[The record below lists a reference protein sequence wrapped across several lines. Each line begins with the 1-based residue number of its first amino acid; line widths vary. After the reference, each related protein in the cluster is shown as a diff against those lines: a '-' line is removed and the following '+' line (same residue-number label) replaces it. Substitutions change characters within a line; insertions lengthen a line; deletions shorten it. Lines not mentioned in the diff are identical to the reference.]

1 MELAMKVLEDAH
13 NLRNKKINKIEK
25 MKEEQNPMDFIKSFT
40 EFCQGSYEET
50 VTSSHTKHFLKCL
63 GLYDKGTS
71 DTFVIR
77 IRIPGG
83 QLSAKQ
89 ALKLSV
95 ASKKYGNDYIDIT
108 TRGQIEFRYLKFKE
122 LPSLLKDLNSVGISA
137 YQCAGDNFRGVVTSP
152 LDSYSKTSPIN
163 TMPLLLEIQSVF
175 LKNEAWMGTLPRKFN
190 IAILGDSI
198 NTCNI
203 FGNDCA
209 FALASKDGEFGFN
222 LYLGGKVGVQAR
234 DLNLFIKPTEVKDV
248 FEAVITLY
256 KSYGFRDNRN
266 KNRLTFL
273 LDAVSLEEF
282 AKSIKEYSNLNLADA
297 GELLVKN
304 EFTLDDSSSIELKNN
319 KSALHFGI
327 PSGIFSGS
335 DLKEAALLAQKYD
348 GVIRL
353 TYEQSFYLITDT
365 SNIEDIRQSDL
376 YVKYN
381 SFHNIY
387 FNNQIACA
395 GRNECSFGVIPGKA
409 DAIEMAHYLNEN
421 IPIKDGKIRMY
432 WSACPKGCGIHG
444 VADIGFEG
452 AKAKDEEGKSCFGVK
467 IFIGG
472 KAASSILEARQLTKA
487 ITIPKA
493 QELTRELI
501 SIYKN
506 EKEEDETFESFDTR
520 VLSHLEIEEIQTR
533 IGL

>member
-1 MELAMKVLEDAH
+1 MKSLEEAH

-25 MKEEQNPMDFIKSFT
+25 MKSEQNPMDFIKSFE

-50 VTSSHTKHFLKCL
+50 VTDSHTKHFLKCL
-63 GLYDKGTS
+63 GLYDKGAS

-83 QLSAKQ
+83 QLSVEQ
-89 ALKLSV
+89 ALKLSD

-108 TRGQIEFRYLKFKE
+108 TRGQVEFRYLKFNE
-122 LPSLLKDLNSVGISA
+122 LPALLKDLASVGISA
-137 YQCAGDNFRGVVTSP
+137 IQCAGDNFRGVVTSP
-152 LDSYSKTSPIN
+152 LDSYSKTSPIE
-163 TMPLLLEIQSVF
+163 TMPLLKEIQSVF
-175 LKNEAWMGTLPRKFN
+175 VKNEAWMGTLPRKFN
-190 IAILGDSI
+190 IAILGDTI

-209 FALASKDGEFGFN
+209 FALAKKDAEFGFN

-234 DLNLFIKPTEVKDV
+234 PLNIFVKQSQVKEV
-248 FEAVITLY
+248 FQAVISLY

-273 LDAVSLEEF
+273 LDAVTLEEF
-282 AKSIKEYSNLNLADA
+282 SKSIIEYSNLDLSDA
-297 GELLVKN
+297 GELLVKD
-304 EFTLDDSSSIELKNN
+304 EFTLDDSSTIELKNG
-319 KSALHFGI
+319 KSAIHFGI
-327 PSGIFSGS
+327 PSGIFCGS
-335 DLKEAALLAQKYD
+335 DLKEAALLAQSYD

-353 TYEQSFYLITDT
+353 TYEQSFYIITDT
-365 SNIEDIRQSDL
+365 ENIEDIKQSVL
-376 YVKYN
+376 YTKYD
-381 SFHNIY
+381 SYHNIY

-395 GRNECSFGVIPGKA
+395 GNNECSFGVIPGKV
-409 DAIEMAHYLNEN
+409 DAIDMANYLNTN
-421 IPIKDGKIRMY
+421 IPIANGKVRMY

-452 AKAKDEEGKSCFGVK
+452 AKAKDDEGNSCYGVK

-487 ITIPKA
+487 ITMSKA
-493 QELTRELI
+493 QEVTAQLLK
-501 SIYKN
+501 IYKD
-506 EKEEDETFESFDTR
+506 EKTENETFESFDSR
-520 VLSHLEIEEIQTR
+520 FLSNLEIEEIQTR

>member
-1 MELAMKVLEDAH
+1 MKVLEEAY

-25 MKEEQNPMDFIKSFT
+25 MKSEQNPMDFIKSFE
-40 EFCQGSYEET
+40 EFCKGEYEEV
-50 VTSSHTKHFLKCL
+50 VTDSHTKHFLKCL
-63 GLYDKGTS
+63 GLYDKGTK

-83 QLSAKQ
+83 QLSTEQ
-89 ALKLSV
+89 ALKLSE

-108 TRGQIEFRYLKFKE
+108 TRGQVEFRYLKFNE
-122 LPSLLKDLNSVGISA
+122 LPDLLKDLNSVGISA
-137 YQCAGDNFRGVVTSP
+137 IQCAGDNFRGVVTSP
-152 LDSYSKTSPIN
+152 LDSYSKTSPIE
-163 TMPLLLEIQSVF
+163 TMPLLKEIQSVF
-175 LKNEAWMGTLPRKFN
+175 LKQEAWMGTLPRKFN
-190 IAILGDSI
+190 IAILGDSV

-234 DLNLFIKPTEVKDV
+234 SANLFVKPSQVKEVFD
-248 FEAVITLY
+248 AVISLY
-256 KSYGFRDNRN
+256 KTYGFRDNRN

-273 LDAVSLEEF
+273 LDAVSTDVF
-282 AKSIKEYSNLNLADA
+282 AKSIKEYSKLDLSDA
-297 GELLVKN
+297 GELLVKD
-304 EFTLDDSSSIELKNN
+304 EFILDDSSSIELKDN
-319 KSALHFGI
+319 KSAIHFAI

-335 DLKEAALLAQKYD
+335 DLKEAALLAEKYD
-348 GVIRL
+348 GSIRL
-353 TYEQSFYLITDT
+353 TYEQSFYIISDS
-365 SNIEDIRQSDL
+365 SNIEAIKQSSL
-376 YVKYN
+376 YTKYDAY
-381 SFHNIY
+381 HNIY

-395 GRNECSFGVIPGKA
+395 GKNECSFGVILGKA
-409 DAIEMAHYLNEN
+409 DAIEMAHYLNKH
-421 IPIKDGKIRMY
+421 IPIKDGKVRMY

-452 AKAKDEEGKSCFGVK
+452 AKAKDEDGKSCFGVK

-487 ITIPKA
+487 VTIPKA

-506 EKEEDETFESFDTR
+506 EKEENETFESFDTR
-520 VLSHLEIEEIQTR
+520 VLSHLDIEQIQTR

>member
-1 MELAMKVLEDAH
+1 MQVLQDAH

-25 MKEEQNPMDFIKSFT
+25 MKAEQNPMDFIKSFE

-50 VTSSHTKHFLKCL
+50 VTDAHTKHFLKCL

-71 DTFVIR
+71 ETFVIR

-83 QLSAKQ
+83 QLSVEQ
-89 ALKLSV
+89 ALKLAES
-95 ASKKYGNDYIDIT
+95 SKKYGNDYIDIT
-108 TRGQIEFRYLKFKE
+108 TRGQVEFRYLKFNE
-122 LPSLLKDLNSVGISA
+122 LPSLLKDLNEVGISA
-137 YQCAGDNFRGVVTSP
+137 IQCAGDNFRGVVTSP
-152 LDSYSKTSPIN
+152 LDSYSKTSPIE
-163 TMPLLLEIQSVF
+163 TMPLLEEIQSVF
-175 LKNEAWMGTLPRKFN
+175 KNHEAWMGTLPRKFN

-209 FALASKDGEFGFN
+209 FALASKDGEIGFN

-234 DLNLFIKPTEVKDV
+234 DLNLFVKPSQVKEV
-248 FEAVITLY
+248 FASVISLY
-256 KSYGFRDNRN
+256 KEYGFRDNRN

-282 AKSIKEYSNLNLADA
+282 AKSIKEDSKLDLSDA
-297 GELLVKN
+297 GKLLVKD
-304 EFTLDDSSSIELKNN
+304 EFTLDNSSTIELKDK
-319 KSALHFGI
+319 KSAIHFGI
-327 PSGIFSGS
+327 PSGIFCGS
-335 DLKEAALLAQKYD
+335 DLKEAAILAQKYD

-353 TYEQSFYLITDT
+353 TYEQSFYIITDT
-365 SNIEDIRQSDL
+365 ANIEDIKNSEL
-376 YVKYN
+376 YTKYD

-395 GRNECSFGVIPGKA
+395 GNKECSFGVIPGKP
-409 DAIEMAHYLNEN
+409 DAIDMAVYLNKN
-421 IPIKDGKIRMY
+421 VPIKDGKVRMY

-452 AKAKDEEGKSCFGVK
+452 AKAKDEEGNSCYGVK

-487 ITIPKA
+487 VTLSQAQKITA
-493 QELTRELI
+493 QLLN
-501 SIYKN
+501 IYKT
-506 EKEEDETFESFDTR
+506 EKTENETFESFDTR
-520 VLSHLEIEEIQTR
+520 VLSHLEIEEIQSR
-533 IGL
+533 IGA

>member
-1 MELAMKVLEDAH
+1 MQVLQEAH
-13 NLRNKKINKIEK
+13 DLRNKKINKIEK
-25 MKEEQNPMDFIKSFT
+25 MKSQQNPMEFIKSFE
-40 EFCQGSYEET
+40 EFCQSSYEET
-50 VTSSHTKHFLKCL
+50 VTDSHTKHFLKCL

-83 QLSAKQ
+83 QLTIEQ
-89 ALKLSV
+89 ALKLAE

-108 TRGQIEFRYLKFKE
+108 TRGQVEFRYLKFNE
-122 LPSLLKDLNSVGISA
+122 LPALLKDLNSVGISA
-137 YQCAGDNFRGVVTSP
+137 IQCAGDNFRGVVTSP
-152 LDSYSKTSPIN
+152 LDSYSKTSPIE
-163 TMPLLLEIQSVF
+163 TMPLLKEIQSVF
-175 LKNEAWMGTLPRKFN
+175 LKQEAWMGTLPRKFN
-190 IAILGDSI
+190 IAILGDSL

-209 FALASKDGEFGFN
+209 FALAKKDGEFGFN

-234 DLNLFIKPTEVKDV
+234 DLNLFVKPSEVKVV
-248 FEAVITLY
+248 FDAVISLY
-256 KSYGFRDNRN
+256 KKYGFRDNRN

-282 AKSIKEYSNLNLADA
+282 AKSIKEYSKLDLSDA
-297 GELLVKN
+297 GEMLVKD
-304 EFTLDDSSSIELKNN
+304 EFTLDDSSTIELKDN
-319 KSALHFGI
+319 KSAIHFGI
-327 PSGIFSGS
+327 PSGIFCGS

-348 GVIRL
+348 GTIRL
-353 TYEQSFYLITDT
+353 TYEQSFYIITDT
-365 SNIEDIRQSDL
+365 VNIEAIKQSDL
-376 YVKYN
+376 YSKYEE
-381 SFHNIY
+381 FHNIY

-395 GRNECSFGVIPGKA
+395 GNKECSFGVIPSKPE
-409 DAIEMAHYLNEN
+409 AIEMAQYLNKN
-421 IPIKDGKIRMY
+421 IPIKNGKVRMY

-452 AKAKDEEGKSCFGVK
+452 AKAKDEEGNSCYGVK

-487 ITIPKA
+487 VTIPKA
-493 QELTRELI
+493 QELTLQLLNM
-501 SIYKN
+501 YKN
-506 EKEEDETFESFDTR
+506 EKNENETFESFDTR
-520 VLSHLEIEEIQTR
+520 ILANLEIEEIQSR

>member
-1 MELAMKVLEDAH
+1 MKVLEEAH

-25 MKEEQNPMDFIKSFT
+25 MKSEQNPMDFIESFE

-50 VTSSHTKHFLKCL
+50 VTDSHTKHFLKCL

-83 QLSAKQ
+83 QLSVEQ
-89 ALKLSV
+89 ALKLSEC
-95 ASKKYGNDYIDIT
+95 SKKYGNDYIDIT
-108 TRGQIEFRYLKFKE
+108 TRGQVEFRYLKFNELPELLKE
-122 LPSLLKDLNSVGISA
+122 LDSVGITA
-137 YQCAGDNFRGVVTSP
+137 IQCAGDNFRGVVTSP
-152 LDSYSKTSPIN
+152 FDSYSKTSPIE
-163 TMPLLLEIQSVF
+163 TMPLLQEIQSVF
-175 LKNEAWMGTLPRKFN
+175 YKQETWMGNLPRKFN

-209 FALASKDGEFGFN
+209 FALAKKDGEFGFN

-234 DLNLFIKPTEVKDV
+234 DLNLFVKPNQVKEV
-248 FEAVITLY
+248 FSSVISLY
-256 KSYGFRDNRN
+256 KEYGFRDNRN

-282 AKSIKEYSNLNLADA
+282 AKAIKEYSKLPLSNA
-297 GELLVKN
+297 GELLVKD
-304 EFTLDDSSSIELKNN
+304 EFILDDSSTIELKNN
-319 KSALHFGI
+319 KSAIHFSI
-327 PSGIFSGS
+327 PSGIFCGS

-353 TYEQSFYLITDT
+353 TYEQSFYIITDKE
-365 SNIEDIRQSDL
+365 NIEDIKQSPL
-376 YVKYN
+376 YTKYD
-381 SFHNIY
+381 SYHNIY

-395 GRNECSFGVIPGKA
+395 GKNECSFGVILGKP
-409 DAIEMAHYLNEN
+409 DAIEMAHYLNTN
-421 IPIKDGKIRMY
+421 VPIQDGKVRMY

-452 AKAKDEEGKSCFGVK
+452 AKAKDEEGNSCYGVK
-467 IFIGG
+467 VFIGG

-487 ITIPKA
+487 VPIPKA
-493 QELTRELI
+493 QELVGELI

-506 EKEEDETFESFDTR
+506 EKEENETFESFDTR

>member
-1 MELAMKVLEDAH
+1 MKVLEEAH

-25 MKEEQNPMDFIKSFT
+25 MKSEQNPIDFIKSFE
-40 EFCQGSYEET
+40 EFCKGAYEET
-50 VTSSHTKHFLKCL
+50 VTDSHTKHFLKCL

-83 QLSAKQ
+83 QLSVKQ
-89 ALKLSV
+89 ALKL
-95 ASKKYGNDYIDIT
+95 AECSKKYGNDYIDIT
-108 TRGQIEFRYLKFKE
+108 TRGQVEFRYLKFNE
-122 LPSLLKDLNSVGISA
+122 LPDLLKDLNSVGISA
-137 YQCAGDNFRGVVTSP
+137 TQCAGDNFRGVVTSP
-152 LDSYSKTSPIN
+152 LDGYSKTSPIE
-163 TMPLLLEIQSVF
+163 TIPLLKEIQSVF
-175 LKNEAWMGTLPRKFN
+175 LKQEAWMGTLPRKFN
-190 IAILGDSI
+190 IAILGDSV

-209 FALASKDGEFGFN
+209 FALAKKNGELGFN

-234 DLNLFIKPTEVKDV
+234 DLNLFVKDHQVKEV
-248 FEAVITLY
+248 FASVISLY
-256 KSYGFRDNRN
+256 KTYGFRDNRN

-282 AKSIKEYSNLNLADA
+282 AKSIKEYSKLELLEA
-297 GELLVKN
+297 GELLVKD
-304 EFTLDDSSSIELKNN
+304 EFTLEDSSTIELKDK
-319 KSALHFGI
+319 KSAIHFGI

-353 TYEQSFYLITDT
+353 TYEQSFYIITDT
-365 SNIEDIRQSDL
+365 ENIEDIKNSAL
-376 YVKYN
+376 YKKYD
-381 SFHNIY
+381 SYHNIY
-387 FNNQIACA
+387 FNNQIACP
-395 GRNECSFGVIPGKA
+395 GNKECSFGVIPSKPT
-409 DAIEMAHYLNEN
+409 AIEMAHYLNEN
-421 IPIKDGKIRMY
+421 IPIKDGKVRMY

-487 ITIPKA
+487 VTIPKA
-493 QELTRELI
+493 QVVVKELLT
-501 SIYKN
+501 IYKE
-506 EKEEDETFESFDTR
+506 EKKENETFESFDTR

>member
-1 MELAMKVLEDAH
+1 MEILAEAH

-25 MKEEQNPMDFIKSFT
+25 MKSEQNPMDFIESFE

-50 VTSSHTKHFLKCL
+50 VTDSHTKHFLKCL
-63 GLYDKGTS
+63 GLYDKGTAE
-71 DTFVIR
+71 TFVIR

-83 QLSAKQ
+83 QLSVEQ
-89 ALKLSV
+89 ALKL
-95 ASKKYGNDYIDIT
+95 AQCSKKYGNDYIDLT
-108 TRGQIEFRYLKFKE
+108 TRGQVEFRYLKFNE
-122 LPSLLKDLNSVGISA
+122 LPALLKDLQTVGISA
-137 YQCAGDNFRGVVTSP
+137 IQCAGDNFRGVVTSP
-152 LDSYSKTSPIN
+152 FDSFSKTSPIE
-163 TMPLLLEIQSVF
+163 TMPLLKEIQSVF
-175 LKNEAWMGTLPRKFN
+175 LEQEAWMGTLPRKFN

-209 FALASKDGEFGFN
+209 FALASKDGQIGFN

-234 DLNLFIKPTEVKDV
+234 DLNLFVKPEQVKEV
-248 FEAVITLY
+248 FAAVISLY
-256 KSYGFRDNRN
+256 KTYGFRDNRN

-282 AKSIKEYSNLNLADA
+282 AKSIKEYSKLPLEDA
-297 GELLVKN
+297 GEMLVKD
-304 EFTLDDSSSIELKNN
+304 EFTLDDSSSIELKDN
-319 KSALHFGI
+319 KSAIHFGI
-327 PSGIFSGS
+327 PSGIFCGS
-335 DLKEAALLAQKYD
+335 DLNEAALLAQKYD

-353 TYEQSFYLITDT
+353 TYEQSFYIITDT
-365 SNIEDIRQSDL
+365 INIKDIKQSTL
-376 YVKYN
+376 YTKYD
-381 SFHNIY
+381 SYHNIY

-395 GRNECSFGVIPGKA
+395 GKNECSFGVILGKP
-409 DAIEMAHYLNEN
+409 DAIQMAEYLNKN
-421 IPIKDGKIRMY
+421 IPMKDGKVRMY

-452 AKAKDEEGKSCFGVK
+452 AKAKDEEGNSCYGVK

-487 ITIPKA
+487 VTIPKA

-506 EKEEDETFESFDTR
+506 EKEENETFESFDTR

>member
-1 MELAMKVLEDAH
+1 MKVLEEAN

-25 MKEEQNPMDFIKSFT
+25 MKSEQNPMDFIKSFE
-40 EFCQGSYEET
+40 EFCKGAYEET
-50 VTSSHTKHFLKCL
+50 VTDSHTKHFLKCL

-83 QLSAKQ
+83 QLTVEQ
-89 ALKLSV
+89 ALKL
-95 ASKKYGNDYIDIT
+95 AECSKKYGNDYIDIT
-108 TRGQIEFRYLKFKE
+108 TRGQVEFRYLKFNE
-122 LPSLLKDLNSVGISA
+122 LPDLLKDLNSVGISA
-137 YQCAGDNFRGVVTSP
+137 TQCAGDNFRGVVTSP
-152 LDSYSKTSPIN
+152 LDGYSKTSPIE
-163 TMPLLLEIQSVF
+163 TMPLLEEIQSVF
-175 LKNEAWMGTLPRKFN
+175 YKQEAWMGTLPRKFN
-190 IAILGDSI
+190 IAILGDSL

-209 FALASKDGEFGFN
+209 FALAKKDGEFGFN

-234 DLNLFIKPTEVKDV
+234 DLNLFVKPNQVKEV
-248 FEAVITLY
+248 FNAVISLY
-256 KSYGFRDNRN
+256 KTYGFRDNRN

-282 AKSIKEYSNLNLADA
+282 AKSIKEYSKLELLEA
-297 GELLVKN
+297 GELLVKD
-304 EFTLDDSSSIELKNN
+304 EFRLQDSSTIELKDK
-319 KSALHFGI
+319 KSAIHFGI

-353 TYEQSFYLITDT
+353 TYEQSFYIITDT
-365 SNIEDIRQSDL
+365 ENIEDIKNSAL
-376 YVKYN
+376 YKKYD
-381 SFHNIY
+381 SYHNIY
-387 FNNQIACA
+387 FNNQIACP
-395 GRNECSFGVIPGKA
+395 GNKECSFGVIPSKPT
-409 DAIEMAHYLNEN
+409 AIEMAHYLNEN
-421 IPIKDGKIRMY
+421 IPIKDGKVRMY

-487 ITIPKA
+487 VTIPKA
-493 QELTRELI
+493 QVVVKELLT
-501 SIYKN
+501 IYKE
-506 EKEEDETFESFDTR
+506 EKKENETFESFDTR

>member
-1 MELAMKVLEDAH
+1 MKVLEEAY

-25 MKEEQNPMDFIKSFT
+25 MKSEQNPMDFIKSFE
-40 EFCQGSYEET
+40 EFCKGDYEEV
-50 VTSSHTKHFLKCL
+50 VTDSHTKHFLKCL
-63 GLYDKGTS
+63 GLYDKGTK

-83 QLSAKQ
+83 QLSTEQ
-89 ALKLSV
+89 ALKLSK

-108 TRGQIEFRYLKFKE
+108 TRGQIEFRYLKFNE
-122 LPSLLKDLNSVGISA
+122 LPALLKDLNSVGISA
-137 YQCAGDNFRGVVTSP
+137 IQCAGDNFRGVVTSP
-152 LDSYSKTSPIN
+152 LDSYSKTSPIE
-163 TMPLLLEIQSVF
+163 TMPLLKEIQSVF
-175 LKNEAWMGTLPRKFN
+175 LKQEAWMGTLPRKFN
-190 IAILGDSI
+190 IAILGDSV

-234 DLNLFIKPTEVKDV
+234 PANLFVKPAQVKEVFD
-248 FEAVITLY
+248 AVISLY
-256 KSYGFRDNRN
+256 KTYGFRDNRN

-273 LDAVSLEEF
+273 LDAISTDVF
-282 AKSIKEYSNLNLADA
+282 AKSIKEYSKLDLSDA
-297 GELLVKN
+297 GELLVKD

-319 KSALHFGI
+319 KSAIHFAI

-353 TYEQSFYLITDT
+353 TYEQSFYIITDS
-365 SNIEDIRQSDL
+365 SNIEAIKQSNL
-376 YVKYN
+376 YTKYD
-381 SFHNIY
+381 SYHNIY

-395 GRNECSFGVIPGKA
+395 GKNECSFGVILGKP
-409 DAIEMAHYLNEN
+409 DAIEMAHYLNKH
-421 IPIKDGKIRMY
+421 IPIKDGKVRMY

-452 AKAKDEEGKSCFGVK
+452 AKAKDEDGKSCFGVK

-487 ITIPKA
+487 VTIPKA

-506 EKEEDETFESFDTR
+506 EKEENETFESFDTR
-520 VLSHLEIEEIQTR
+520 VLSHLDIEQIQTR

>member
-1 MELAMKVLEDAH
+1 MQVLEEAH

-25 MKEEQNPMDFIKSFT
+25 MKSEQNPMDFIQSFE
-40 EFCQGSYEET
+40 EFCQGSYEEV
-50 VTSSHTKHFLKCL
+50 VTDAHTKHFLKCL

-71 DTFVIR
+71 ETFVIR

-83 QLSAKQ
+83 QLSVEQ
-89 ALKLSV
+89 ALKL
-95 ASKKYGNDYIDIT
+95 AQCSKKYGNDYIDIT
-108 TRGQIEFRYLKFKE
+108 TRGQVEFRYLKFNE
-122 LPSLLKDLNSVGISA
+122 LPSLLKDLETVGITA
-137 YQCAGDNFRGVVTSP
+137 TQCAGDNFRGVVTSP
-152 LDSYSKTSPIN
+152 LDSYSKTSPIE
-163 TMPLLLEIQSVF
+163 TMPLLKEIQSVF
-175 LKNEAWMGTLPRKFN
+175 LKQEAWMGTLPRKFN

-209 FALASKDGEFGFN
+209 FALASKDGEIGFN

-234 DLNLFIKPTEVKDV
+234 DLNLFIKPEEVKEV
-248 FEAVITLY
+248 FAAVISLY
-256 KSYGFRDNRN
+256 KEYGFRDNRN

-282 AKSIKEYSNLNLADA
+282 AKSIKEQSKLDLPDA
-297 GELLVKN
+297 GELLVKD
-304 EFTLDDSSSIELKNN
+304 EFTLDDSSSIELKDN
-319 KSALHFGI
+319 KSAIHFGI
-327 PSGIFSGS
+327 PSGIFCGS

-353 TYEQSFYLITDT
+353 TYEQSFYIITNT
-365 SNIEDIRQSDL
+365 SNIEDIKQSPL
-376 YVKYN
+376 YTKYD
-381 SFHNIY
+381 SYHNIY

-395 GRNECSFGVIPGKA
+395 GKNECSFGVILGKP
-409 DAIEMAHYLNEN
+409 DAIEMAEYLNKE
-421 IPIKDGKIRMY
+421 IPIKNGKVRMY

-452 AKAKDEEGKSCFGVK
+452 AKAKDEEGNSCYGVK
-467 IFIGG
+467 IFLGG

-487 ITIPKA
+487 VTMPKA

-501 SIYKN
+501 NIYKN
-506 EKEEDETFESFDTR
+506 EKEENETFESFDTR

>member
-1 MELAMKVLEDAH
+1 MKILEEAY

-25 MKEEQNPMDFIKSFT
+25 LKEEQNPIDFFNSFE

-50 VTSSHTKHFLKCL
+50 ITSSHTKHFLKCL
-63 GLYDKGTS
+63 GIYDKGTEDS
-71 DTFVIR
+71 FVIR

-83 QLSAKQ
+83 QLTIEQ
-89 ALKLSV
+89 ALKLSET
-95 ASKKYGNDYIDIT
+95 SKKYGKDYIDIT

-122 LPSLLKDLNSVGISA
+122 LPSLLKELETVGITS
-137 YQCAGDNFRGVVTSP
+137 YQCAGDNFRGLVTSP
-152 LDSYSKTSPIN
+152 LDGYSKTSPID
-163 TMPLLLEIQSVF
+163 TMPLLEQMQSVF
-175 LKNEAWMGTLPRKFN
+175 LNNEDWIGTLPRKFN
-190 IAILGDSI
+190 TAILGDEI

-209 FALASKDGEFGFN
+209 FALAKKDDEYGFN

-234 DLNLFIKPTEVKDV
+234 PLNLFVKPNQVKDI
-248 FEAVITLY
+248 FETVIKIF

-282 AKSIKEYSNLNLADA
+282 ALAIKEYSSLDLKEA
-297 GELLVKN
+297 GELLVKK
-304 EFTLDDSSSIELKNN
+304 EFTLDNSSTIDLKDN
-319 KSALHFGI
+319 KTAIHFGI

-335 DLKEAALLAQKYD
+335 DLKEAALLAQNYD
-348 GVIRL
+348 GIIRL
-353 TYEQSFYLITDT
+353 TYEQSFYIITD
-365 SNIEDIRQSDL
+365 SENIEDIKQSSL
-376 YVKYN
+376 YTQYD

-395 GRNECSFGVIPGKA
+395 GTEECSFGVIPNKP
-409 DAIEMAHYLNEN
+409 DAIEMATYLNNNVPIEN
-421 IPIKDGKIRMY
+421 GKVRMY

-452 AKAKDEEGKSCFGVK
+452 AKAKDEEGNSCFGVK

-472 KAASSILEARQLTKA
+472 KATSSILEARQLSKA
-487 ITIPKA
+487 IPIPKA
-493 QELTRELI
+493 QIIVKELLT
-501 SIYKN
+501 IYKN
-506 EKEEDETFESFDTR
+506 EKFQNESFESFDSR
-520 VLSHLEIEEIQTR
+520 ILANLEIEEIQTR